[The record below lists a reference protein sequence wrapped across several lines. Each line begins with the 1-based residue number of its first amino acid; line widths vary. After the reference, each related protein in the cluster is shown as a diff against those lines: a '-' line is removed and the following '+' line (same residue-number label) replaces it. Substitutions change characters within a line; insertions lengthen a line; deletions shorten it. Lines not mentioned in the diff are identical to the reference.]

1 MKAAEKAALASLE
14 KMRSGHPDKS
24 SLIKTMDVA
33 QRSFDD
39 AFEAQRC
46 AEVDRAKLERAA
58 EKLDT
63 FLNIG
68 IDEVETEGME
78 DELPPIEDVVKKLL
92 SERGPLTKEEIAD
105 ALSGDFSRNASND
118 AITAL
123 RKQGAIVGAS
133 IVFKAP
139 VWSLVE
145 VGIKPEDIPGYTEET
160 KAIASV
166 AELYARGFKR
176 SDIAEKMG
184 ITVDE
189 VGRLKAR
196 SEGVAI
202 VWYR

>member
-1 MKAAEKAALASLE
+1 
-14 KMRSGHPDKS
+14 
-24 SLIKTMDVA
+24 
-33 QRSFDD
+33 
-39 AFEAQRC
+39 
-46 AEVDRAKLERAA
+46 
-58 EKLDT
+58 
-63 FLNIG
+63 
-68 IDEVETEGME
+68 
-78 DELPPIEDVVKKLL
+78 
-92 SERGPLTKEEIAD
+92 
-105 ALSGDFSRNASND
+105 
-118 AITAL
+118 
-123 RKQGAIVGAS
+123 
-133 IVFKAP
+133 